1 MNPKQSKIICT
12 HAKDRRLHRGSI
24 VSVCNI
30 LCARLWEGV
39 CGTAGGQNKISKF
52 TVAASRKAHVH
63 TFSPVKQLYNIL
75 CHTQTAAT
83 HTHTHAVSSQ
93 QHGDTY
99 TPVSPPKDTHT
110 HWVKS
115 YNNQARSHRVMS
127 WEAFNFIP
135 VKHHCI
141 ALSLFSLPPIPCFVR
156 LHTDCTHSNENR
168 VRIGQKA
175 HVMSCYS
182 NNKRKEENRENNL
195 PLC

>member
-83 HTHTHAVSSQ
+83 HTHTHSRCFITATRWHIYTCIPSEG
-93 QHGDTY
+93 HTY
-99 TPVSPPKDTHT
+99 TLGKKLQQSSAFTQSYVVRGIQFHSCQTSLYCFIAFFPPPNTVLCASTHRLYT
-110 HWVKS
+110 LKWEQGQ
-115 YNNQARSHRVMS
+115 NRSESTRD
-127 WEAFNFIP
+127 E
-135 VKHHCI
+135 
-141 ALSLFSLPPIPCFVR
+141 LL
-156 LHTDCTHSNENR
+156 
-168 VRIGQKA
+168 QQ
-175 HVMSCYS
+175 
-182 NNKRKEENRENNL
+182 
-195 PLC
+195 